1 MKLYGKKFKGN
12 TMGKIIWSKKLKGN
26 IMARIMANILLL
38 DSLYHDQT
46 Q

>member
-1 MKLYGKKFKGN
+1 MKLYGKKFKGK
-12 TMGKIIWSKKLKGN
+12 GKIIWPKKLKGN

-46 Q
+46 

>member
-12 TMGKIIWSKKLKGN
+12 TMGKIIWSKKLKGD
-26 IMARIMANILLL
+26 IMARFMANILLL

-46 Q
+46 